1 MSDLVTTRHQD
12 QVLVVTIDNP
22 PVNVLSPGV
31 AEGIAAAVRNA
42 QSDASVAAIVV
53 AGAGSTFAAGADI
66 REFGRIVAGERP
78 MIALNP
84 LFNEIEASGKPVVMA
99 LHGNVLGGG
108 LELAMAGHYRIAD
121 RRTKLGQP
129 EVKLGL
135 IPGAGGTQRLPRLA
149 GVEAALEMI
158 VFGEPVDATRAKE
171 LGLVDSVVD
180 GDLVQA
186 ACALLRKPPAPRR
199 TRDQTAN
206 HLSPDQAQELAIRVK
221 QEVSRRL
228 RRQTA
233 PLAAVDAICAAASLP
248 FEEGLALEARL
259 FAECLYGEQSRALI
273 HTFFGERT
281 VSRIPDLPQEIAP
294 LEIGLAGIVGAG
306 TMGSGIAQCFAAA
319 GIPVLLRD
327 ADPVALGR
335 GITGIRDAVI
345 SQNAKG
351 RITEEEA
358 DKRLMLITPVQG
370 WSGFERCDLIV
381 EAVFED
387 FDLKKSIFAEMDA
400 VARPGAILASN
411 TSTLDID
418 ALALCTRRPE
428 RVIGLHFF
436 SPAPVMKLLEV
447 VRGAATGAEVL
458 ATSMALARRLKKTPV
473 LARNAFGFIGNR
485 MFEPYRS
492 QAVSIAEEGAAPWD
506 VDRALVEWG
515 MAMGPLAVGDLSGL
529 DVFARMKQMA
539 LKAGIAHLD
548 AETFEDRLV
557 GQGRLGQ
564 KSGAGWHLYGSDRKP
579 EPDPD
584 VEAQL
589 RLYAA
594 EMAIPQ
600 RRFAPQQI
608 VERCLD
614 ALINEGGRLLE
625 EGVAQR
631 EVDVDMVYVLGYG
644 FPAWRGGPMFY
655 ASRTGKRNILERLLR
670 RYERYGPFWKP
681 SEWFRD

>member
-1 MSDLVTTRHQD
+1 VSDLVTTRHQD
-12 QVLVVTIDNP
+12 HILVVTIDNP

-31 AEGIAAAVRNA
+31 AEGIAAAVRDA
-42 QSDASVAAIVV
+42 QSDDSVAAIVV
-53 AGAGSTFAAGADI
+53 TGAGSTFVAGADI

-108 LELAMAGHYRIAD
+108 LELAMAGHYRVAD
-121 RRTKLGQP
+121 RLTKLGQP

-149 GVEAALEMI
+149 GTEAALEMC
-158 VFGEPVDATRAKE
+158 VFGEPVDAKWAQE

-186 ACALLRKPPAPRR
+186 ACAFLREPPPPRR

-206 HLSPDQAQELAIRVK
+206 LLSPEQAQALAIRVK

-248 FEEGLALEARL
+248 FEDGLALEARL

-281 VSRIPDLPQEIAP
+281 VSRIPDLPKEIAP
-294 LEIGLAGIVGAG
+294 LEIGLVGIVGVG
-306 TMGSGIAQCFAAA
+306 TMGAGIAQCFAAA
-319 GIPVLLRD
+319 GIAVLLRD
-327 ADPVALGR
+327 ADPDALGR
-335 GITGIRDAVI
+335 GMAGIRTAI
-345 SQNAKG
+345 TSQTAKG
-351 RITEEEA
+351 RITEQEA

-387 FDLKKSIFAEMDA
+387 FDLKKSIFAEIDA
-400 VARPGAILASN
+400 IARPVAILASN

-418 ALALCTRRPE
+418 ALAHCTRRPE
-428 RVIGLHFF
+428 RVVGLHFF

-447 VRGAATGAEVL
+447 VRGAATDAETL
-458 ATSMALARRLKKTPV
+458 ATSMALARRMKKTAV
-473 LARNAFGFIGNR
+473 VARNAFGFIGNR
-485 MFEPYRS
+485 MFEPYRA

-506 VDRALVEWG
+506 VDEALVDWG

-539 LKAGIAHLD
+539 LQAGIAHLD

-564 KSGAGWHLYGSDRKP
+564 KSGAGWHLYATGRKP
-579 EPDPD
+579 VPDPD

-600 RRFAPQQI
+600 RRFSPQQI

-655 ASRTGKRNILERLLR
+655 ASRTGKRKILERLLR
-670 RYERYGPFWKP
+670 RYEQYGPFWKP
-681 SEWFRD
+681 SEWFRG